1 MVSYVF
7 EEFPH
12 EITFQKLEKV
22 PDGGGGFTEKYTDH
36 LTIPARVTSVSSREF
51 YQAQQLQN
59 PVDHNVYFEYREDID
74 NTMQIKYENK
84 ILTLKSSP
92 IDQGGEHEIMC
103 LKCQV
108 SEVLNG

>member
-22 PDGGGGFTEKYTDH
+22 PDGGGGYTEQYVDH

>member
-1 MVSYVF
+1 MSYVF

-22 PDGGGGFTEKYTDH
+22 PDGGGGYNEEYVDH
-36 LTIPARVTSVSSREF
+36 LTIPARVTSVKSGEF

-59 PVDHNVYFEYREDID
+59 PVDHNVYFEYREDIKK
-74 NTMQIKYENK
+74 TMRIKYENK
-84 ILTLKSSP
+84 ILILKSDT
-92 IDQGGEHEIMC
+92 IDQGGENEIMC

>member
-1 MVSYVF
+1 MSYEF

-12 EITFQKLEKV
+12 EITFQKLGKV
-22 PDGGGGFTEKYTDH
+22 PDGGGGYTEKHVDY
-36 LTIPARVTSVSSREF
+36 LTIPARVTSVTSREF

-59 PVDHNVYFEYREDID
+59 PVDHNVYFEYREDIKK
-74 NTMQIKYENK
+74 TMRIKYENK
-84 ILTLKSSP
+84 ILILKSDP
-92 IDQGGEHEIMC
+92 IDQGGENEIMC

>member
-22 PDGGGGFTEKYTDH
+22 LDGGGGYTELYVDH

-51 YQAQQLQN
+51 YQAQQLQY

-74 NTMQIKYENK
+74 NNMRIKYENK

>member
-22 PDGGGGFTEKYTDH
+22 PDGGGGYNEEYVDH
-36 LTIPARVTSVSSREF
+36 LTIPARVTSVKSGEF

-59 PVDHNVYFEYREDID
+59 PVDHNVYFEYREDIE

>member
-1 MVSYVF
+1 MSYVF

-22 PDGGGGFTEKYTDH
+22 PDGGGGYTEQYVDH

>member
-1 MVSYVF
+1 MSYVF

-22 PDGGGGFTEKYTDH
+22 SDGGGGFIEKYVDY
-36 LTIPARVTSVSSREF
+36 LTISARVTSVKSGEF

-59 PVDHNVYFEYREDID
+59 PVDHNVYFEYREDIEK
-74 NTMQIKYENK
+74 TMRIKHKNK
-84 ILTLKSSP
+84 ILILKSDP
-92 IDQGGEHEIMC
+92 IDQGGENEIMC

>member
-1 MVSYVF
+1 MSYVF

-22 PDGGGGFTEKYTDH
+22 PDGGGGYTEQYVDH

-51 YQAQQLQN
+51 YQAQQLQY
-59 PVDHNVYFEYREDID
+59 PVDHNVYFEYREDIK

>member
-1 MVSYVF
+1 MSYVF

-12 EITFQKLEKV
+12 EITFQKLGKV
-22 PDGGGGFTEKYTDH
+22 PDGGGGFTEHHVDY
-36 LTIPARVTSVSSREF
+36 LTIPARVTSVTSGEY

-59 PVDHNVYFEYREDID
+59 PVDYNVYFEYREDIKK
-74 NTMQIKYENK
+74 TMRIKYENK
-84 ILTLKSSP
+84 ILTLKSDP
-92 IDQGGEHEIMC
+92 IDQGGENEIMC

>member
-1 MVSYVF
+1 MSYVF

-22 PDGGGGFTEKYTDH
+22 PDGGGGFTEKHVDQ
-36 LTIPARVTSVSSREF
+36 LTIPARVTSVKSGEF

-74 NTMQIKYENK
+74 NTMRIKYENK

>member
-1 MVSYVF
+1 MSYVF

-22 PDGGGGFTEKYTDH
+22 PDGGGGYTEQYVDH

-92 IDQGGEHEIMC
+92 IDQGGEHEITC

>member
-1 MVSYVF
+1 MSYVF

-22 PDGGGGFTEKYTDH
+22 PDGGGGYTEQYVDH

-51 YQAQQLQN
+51 YQAQQLQY
-59 PVDHNVYFEYREDID
+59 PVDHNVYFEYREDIKK
-74 NTMQIKYENK
+74 TMRIKYENK
-84 ILTLKSSP
+84 ILILKSDP
-92 IDQGGEHEIMC
+92 IDQGGENEIMC

-108 SEVLNG
+108 SEVHNG

>member
-1 MVSYVF
+1 MSYVF

-22 PDGGGGFTEKYTDH
+22 PDDGGGYNEKYVDH
-36 LTIPARVTSVSSREF
+36 LTISARVTSVTSREF
-51 YQAQQLQN
+51 YQAQQLQY
-59 PVDHNVYFEYREDID
+59 PVDHNVYFEYREDIEK
-74 NTMQIKYENK
+74 TMRIKYENK

>member
-12 EITFQKLEKV
+12 EIAFQKLEKV
-22 PDGGGGFTEKYTDH
+22 PDGGGGYTEKHVDY
-36 LTIPARVTSVSSREF
+36 LTIPARVTSVTSREF

-59 PVDHNVYFEYREDID
+59 PVDHNVYFEYREDIKK
-74 NTMQIKYENK
+74 TMRIKYENK
-84 ILTLKSSP
+84 ILILKSDP
-92 IDQGGEHEIMC
+92 IDQGGENEIMC

>member
-22 PDGGGGFTEKYTDH
+22 PDGGGGYNEKYVDY

-59 PVDHNVYFEYREDID
+59 PVDHNVYFEYREDIE

-84 ILTLKSSP
+84 ILKLKSSP
-92 IDQGGEHEIMC
+92 IDQGGEQEIMC

>member
-1 MVSYVF
+1 MSYVF

-22 PDGGGGFTEKYTDH
+22 PDGGGGFTEKYMDY

-59 PVDHNVYFEYREDID
+59 PVDHNVCFEYRKDID